1 MDIEHSKLVLDDFA
15 QETNHK
21 TASKIKKKW
30 IGYIIFR
37 NRVMATLGIIK
48 TVGIH
53 PKLSKQTKYVEGI
66 KVIMQWHDQH
76 EGVKTKQHRQ
86 TILDIARWAT
96 LKLAEKKRVPPS
108 FPPSVPHTLYKDI
121 LLQENYSTPSFLLIA
136 YFIAILRYKITS
148 PHDCRTVFKVVG
160 ALVENSTKNITFP
173 KSPRM
178 IACVQLPGDSEK
190 KMIKW
195 YTELALKEQEGT
207 MDIPEY
213 IFYLLLEH
221 DIAGQDENSVQSMR
235 AAEMFINGEGQNMK
249 PIVKLE
255 LTDGKIITT
264 PQPRKRKGRSAKTLA
279 SAEAN
284 TSSTNDTSSTPKE
297 NDNETEAFA
306 PPSADMWIQPKN
318 SAQKGDQEQKTDNQE
333 GGQGIIDKS
342 NEQFPTFD
350 APGRRNLT
358 KQMSTAAKPS
368 ADRDVEYSSPEDKDK
383 DEDYIDG
390 NYKPA
395 KKKKQSRKS
404 TKKKDIDP
412 QDTLLERLNNDVHD
426 DLRTEVISA
435 VEVFVKA
442 VAMMNVKMRKEV
454 EHIQQTYTNPTPCT
468 KPIQDILEESTKI
481 VKKTAQQFGIKNLH
495 KSKDGVDHSL
505 NQQKENENSTD
516 IANETDG
523 PQVQS
528 GTPVKI
534 SDASK
539 RKSETT
545 PRGGTRKSSR
555 SANRGN

>member
-15 QETNHK
+15 QETSQ

-48 TVGIH
+48 TIGIH
-53 PKLSKQTKYVEGI
+53 PKLSNQTKYVEGI
-66 KVIMQWHDQH
+66 EMIVQWHDQH
-76 EGVKTKQHRQ
+76 DGNKTKQHRQ

-96 LKLAEKKRVPPS
+96 LKLAEKKGVPPS

-148 PHDCRTVFKVVG
+148 PHECTTVFKVVG
-160 ALVENSTKNITFP
+160 ALVENSTKNINFP

-195 YTELALKEQEGT
+195 YTELALKGQEGT
-207 MDIPEY
+207 MNIPEY

-221 DIAGQDENSVQSMR
+221 DIAGQDKNSVQSMQ

-255 LTDGKIITT
+255 LTDGKIIAT
-264 PQPRKRKGRSAKTLA
+264 PRPRKRKGRSTKTLA

-284 TSSTNDTSSTPKE
+284 TSSTNDTSSTPKK

-306 PPSADMWIQPKN
+306 PPSGDMWVQQN
-318 SAQKGDQEQKTDNQE
+318 DSAQKGGQKQKTDDQE
-333 GGQGIIDKS
+333 GGQGGRNKS
-342 NEQFPTFD
+342 NEQLITFD
-350 APGRRNLT
+350 APGGRNLT
-358 KQMSTAAKPS
+358 NQMSTEANPS
-368 ADRDVEYSSPEDKDK
+368 AGDDDEYSSPEDKDEDYK
-383 DEDYIDG
+383 DEEYT
-390 NYKPA
+390 PA
-395 KKKKQSRKS
+395 KKKKQAAPP
-404 TKKKDIDP
+404 KKKDSDP
-412 QDTLLERLNNDVHD
+412 QDTLLKRLNNGLHG
-426 DLRTEVISA
+426 DLGTEVFSA

-454 EHIQQTYTNPTPCT
+454 EHIQQKYTNSTPCT
-468 KPIQDILEESTKI
+468 KTMQDILEESTKI
-481 VKKTAQQFGIKNLH
+481 VKKTALQFGIKDLH

-505 NQQKENENSTD
+505 NQQKENENSTE
-516 IANETDG
+516 IAKETDG
-523 PQVQS
+523 LQVPS
-528 GTPVKI
+528 GTPVKN
-534 SDASK
+534 SVASK
-539 RKSETT
+539 RKSQTT
-545 PRGGTRKSSR
+545 PTGGKRKSRR

>member
-15 QETNHK
+15 QETSQ

-48 TVGIH
+48 TIGIH
-53 PKLSKQTKYVEGI
+53 PKLSNQTKYVEGI
-66 KVIMQWHDQH
+66 EMIVQWHDQH
-76 EGVKTKQHRQ
+76 DGNKTKQHRQ

-96 LKLAEKKRVPPS
+96 LKLAEKKGVPPS

-148 PHDCRTVFKVVG
+148 PHECTTVFKVVG
-160 ALVENSTKNITFP
+160 ALVENSTKNINFP

-195 YTELALKEQEGT
+195 YTELALKGQEGT
-207 MDIPEY
+207 MNIPEY

-221 DIAGQDENSVQSMR
+221 DIAGQDKNSVQSMQ

-255 LTDGKIITT
+255 LTDGKIIAT
-264 PQPRKRKGRSAKTLA
+264 PRPRKRKGRSTKTLA

-284 TSSTNDTSSTPKE
+284 TSSTNDTSSTPKK

-306 PPSADMWIQPKN
+306 PPSGDMWVRPN
-318 SAQKGDQEQKTDNQE
+318 DSAQKGGQEQKTDNQE
-333 GGQGIIDKS
+333 GGQGVRNKS
-342 NEQFPTFD
+342 NEQLITFD
-350 APGRRNLT
+350 APGGRNLT
-358 KQMSTAAKPS
+358 NQMSTEANQS
-368 ADRDVEYSSPEDKDK
+368 TDDDVEYSSPEDKDEEYK
-383 DEDYIDG
+383 DEEYT
-390 NYKPA
+390 PA
-395 KKKKQSRKS
+395 KKKKQAARP
-404 TKKKDIDP
+404 KKKNSDP
-412 QDTLLERLNNDVHD
+412 QDTLLERLNNDLHG
-426 DLRTEVISA
+426 DLGTEVFSA

-454 EHIQQTYTNPTPCT
+454 EHIQQKYTNSTPCT
-468 KPIQDILEESTKI
+468 KTMQDILEESTKI
-481 VKKTAQQFGIKNLH
+481 VKKTALQFGIKDLH

-505 NQQKENENSTD
+505 NQQKENENSTE
-516 IANETDG
+516 IAKETDG
-523 PQVQS
+523 LQVPS
-528 GTPVKI
+528 GTPVKNPG
-534 SDASK
+534 ASK
-539 RKSETT
+539 RKTETT
-545 PRGGTRKSSR
+545 PTGGKRKSKR
-555 SANRGN
+555 SANRGK